1 MECEERIDPR
11 PFVNGVALVVIE
23 TIIFAGVYLYL
34 YIKEKQ
40 DSWNIPILLCIPIPE
55 ISWINSVVDHIGSSP
70 WYS

>member
-40 DSWNIPILLCIPIPE
+40 DWWNIPILLCIPIPE